1 MGSSTKQKT
10 TNSEYRRLNLKNTP
24 LPICQH
30 PHHCYHLV
38 SFGNRSSGRGG
49 ASLQLAG
56 LAVTRPP
63 ISRPPRLQPCAAHL
77 LLLMQLQGHLLTS
90 KMTQIEKTK
99 VLFPKK
105 TNTKRITKPS
115 GRSLKGQPV
124 VFTALHLHTWPSC
137 SCTALQGHLLTTL
150 KKESH
155 FCRESDGLVAQLSRI
170 VAIASKHLGTTP
182 LLSQSVQRK
191 TTP

>member
-1 MGSSTKQKT
+1 M
-10 TNSEYRRLNLKNTP
+10 NSEYRRLNLKNTP

-90 KMTQIEKTK
+90 KMTQIEKTQ
-99 VLFPKK
+99 VLFPKQK
-105 TNTKRITKPS
+105 KRS
-115 GRSLKGQPV
+115 QNQLVEVWRVNLLFSQP
-124 VFTALHLHTWPSC
+124 
-137 SCTALQGHLLTTL
+137 CTCTL
-150 KKESH
+150 
-155 FCRESDGLVAQLSRI
+155 CPRAAAQLCKDISWQLWRRK
-170 VAIASKHLGTTP
+170 AISAEKAMV
-182 LLSQSVQRK
+182 LLRN
-191 TTP
+191 